1 MKDTVTMSMVN
12 PDGIKIIKEVPME
25 LYSNYLAIGW
35 KVEKEPKSQK
45 ENKSLNSDTK
55 VSKYENI

>member
-1 MKDTVTMSMVN
+1 MKDTVTMSMTNV
-12 PDGIKIIKEVPME
+12 DGIKIIKEVPQE

-35 KVEKEPKSQK
+35 KVEKETKSQK